1 MFTLLRYLIILI
13 IITEPVV
20 SRAQAFVIE
29 SFPKGTTIDEFASSY
44 LSRKLNE
51 IPIIQTNYMTTLGI
65 SGDCSVIYSQRLNFK
80 RNGLQISF
88 KKYGVR
94 DTFHFE
100 YIELKKRNDLR
111 TIDNIGAK
119 QELSLNELNLSLEYY
134 FETSINDK
142 KYGLI
147 KKGNIKYFLS
157 YLNKDKVNINTKF
170 KIKFIEIYP
179 L

>member
-1 MFTLLRYLIILI
+1 M
-13 IITEPVV
+13 
-20 SRAQAFVIE
+20 
-29 SFPKGTTIDEFASSY
+29 
-44 LSRKLNE
+44 
-51 IPIIQTNYMTTLGI
+51 
-65 SGDCSVIYSQRLNFK
+65 
-80 RNGLQISF
+80 
-88 KKYGVR
+88 
-94 DTFHFE
+94 
-100 YIELKKRNDLR
+100 R